1 MASRYLRLREVY
13 RELLRQG
20 KDEDAK
26 RVYEAIK
33 LLLRAGKVSN
43 KEKEAGFYL

>member
-1 MASRYLRLREVY
+1 MASRYLRLREIY

-20 KDEDAK
+20 RDEEAK
-26 RVYEAIK
+26 RVYEGIK
-33 LLLRAGKVSN
+33 LLLRSGTVTS

>member
-1 MASRYLRLREVY
+1 MTSRYLRLREIH

-20 KDEDAK
+20 RTEDAK

-33 LLLRAGKVSN
+33 LLLRGRKVPE
-43 KEKEAGFYL
+43 KQKEAGFYL

>member
-1 MASRYLRLREVY
+1 MASRYLQLREIH

-20 KDEDAK
+20 RDEDAK

-33 LLLRAGKVSN
+33 LLLRAGKVPS
-43 KEKEAGFYL
+43 KQKEAGFYL

>member
-1 MASRYLRLREVY
+1 MVSRYLRLREIH

-20 KDEDAK
+20 RDEDAK

-33 LLLRAGKVSN
+33 LLLRSGKVSDRQ
-43 KEKEAGFYL
+43 KEAGFYL